1 VDRIVGD
8 SLRLF
13 TIHYSLFT
21 KLLTDPIADM
31 LTRIRNASAVF
42 KTEVFVPYS
51 NLKEAIAKILVKEG
65 YLNKIKNEKLKIK
78 NKEYKVLKLGLK
90 YEGKKRAIEK
100 IIRVSKPGLRV
111 YSSYKRLPR
120 PLSGF
125 GMAIISTSQGLMT
138 GRQARKKKLG
148 GEVICKIW

>member
-1 VDRIVGD
+1 M
-8 SLRLF
+8 
-13 TIHYSLFT
+13 
-21 KLLTDPIADM
+21 LTDPIADM

-42 KTEVFVPYS
+42 KTEVLVPYS

-78 NKEYKVLKLGLK
+78 NREQKVLVLGLK

-100 IIRVSKPGLRV
+100 IIRVSKPGLRA

-148 GEVICKIW
+148 GEVIVKFGRKS